1 MAGETA
7 SALIPKGRFAPLN
20 RSGFNI
26 SDMRENNR
34 MLALKYICTSNG
46 VSRIELAK
54 LTGLTKMTLTNI
66 TNELIQA
73 GLICQEPVGETLSG
87 SVGRKPIMLTIAPD
101 SPVVAGVWISRD
113 FCYGVLSDL
122 KANVLAQKRIPLG
135 RFDNAESLCEKLV
148 RCVEYLTLQTPRRVI
163 GVGICSLGPVDIDNG
178 VILKPTN
185 FYGITDVHVAAEISA
200 KLGLPAFLEKDMNA
214 SALAEKYYGR
224 CRDVSDFVYLGITNG
239 IGAGVVSSGELFH
252 GGSGFSGE
260 FGHTSID
267 YCGELC
273 HCGNRGCIE
282 LYASVPNILRNYYEQ
297 FGEDA
302 ASLNRLISLAD
313 TDEQAAGYLKG
324 ICERIATAL
333 VNISNVLDPSVI
345 VIGHDGFYFSDKM
358 LEIIEQKL
366 NRDILASGYKR
377 ISLCRSAFADCSPLV
392 GAATIVMDKIFTGRL
407 NILA

>member
-1 MAGETA
+1 M
-7 SALIPKGRFAPLN
+7 N

-46 VSRIELAK
+46 ISRIELAK

-66 TNELIQA
+66 TNELLQA
-73 GLICQEPVGETLSG
+73 ELICQEPGGDNQSA
-87 SVGRKPIMLTIAPD
+87 SVGRKPIMLTISPN

-113 FCYGVLSDL
+113 FCYGVLADF

-135 RFDNAESLCEKLV
+135 QFDDSDSLCEKLV
-148 RCVEYLTLQTPRRVI
+148 RCVEFLIMQTTRRVI

-178 VILKPTN
+178 IILKPTN
-185 FYGITDVHVAAEISA
+185 FYDITDVPVADEIRS

-224 CRDVSDFVYLGITNG
+224 CRGVSDFVYLGITNG
-239 IGAGVVSSGELFH
+239 IGAGIISSGELFH

-267 YCGELC
+267 YRGERC

-282 LYASVPNILRNYYEQ
+282 LYASVPNILRNYREQ
-297 FGEDA
+297 YGDDVP
-302 ASLNRLISLAD
+302 SLNRLIALAG
-313 TDEQAAGYLKG
+313 TDGQAGEYLRG

-333 VNISNVLDPSVI
+333 VNIANVLDPSV
-345 VIGHDGFYFSDKM
+345 VVVGHDGFYFSDAM
-358 LEIIEQKL
+358 LDIIERKL
-366 NRDILASGYKR
+366 NSDILASGYKR

-392 GAATIVMDKIFTGRL
+392 GAATIVMDRIFTGRL
-407 NILA
+407 NLLS